1 MAVCPA
7 ARARLAAG
15 QGRCAAAPEPGGR
28 LSPRPA
34 VVTLLSPPPPAAP
47 GPRSLLPAGPAPR
60 RPVEP
65 VFSAVR
71 RNPQYSHLTDLY
83 AGTYLCAGDA
93 GVTPGTRP
101 GRAENIADDAD
112 ATGFPAHTRPHR
124 PTPSPPRR
132 TRARRPHR
140 SQKWIP

>member
-7 ARARLAAG
+7 ARPRLAAG
-15 QGRCAAAPEPGGR
+15 QSHRAAAPDPGGR
-28 LSPRPA
+28 PSPRPA
-34 VVTLLSPPPPAAP
+34 VVTLLSPPLAAP
-47 GPRSLLPAGPAPR
+47 GPRSLLPAAQAPR
-60 RPVEP
+60 RPLEP
-65 VFSAVR
+65 LFSAGR

-83 AGTYLCAGDA
+83 AGTHLCAGDA
-93 GVTPGTRP
+93 GVTPGARP
-101 GRAENIADDAD
+101 GRAENVADDAD

>member
-15 QGRCAAAPEPGGR
+15 RSRRAAAPDPGGR

-34 VVTLLSPPPPAAP
+34 AVTLLSPAPPPL
-47 GPRSLLPAGPAPR
+47 PRSRRPAAQAPR
-60 RPVEP
+60 RPLEP
-65 VFSAVR
+65 VFSAGR
-71 RNPQYSHLTDLY
+71 RNPQYSHLTGLY

>member
-7 ARARLAAG
+7 ARPRLTAA
-15 QGRCAAAPEPGGR
+15 QGRRAAAPDPGGR
-28 LSPRPA
+28 PSPRPA
-34 VVTLLSPPPPAAP
+34 VVTLLSPPLAAP
-47 GPRSLLPAGPAPR
+47 GRRSRRPAGPVPR
-60 RPVEP
+60 RPLEP
-65 VFSAVR
+65 VFSVGR
-71 RNPQYSHLTDLY
+71 RNPQYSRLTDLY
-83 AGTYLCAGDA
+83 AGTHLCAGDA

-124 PTPSPPRR
+124 PTSSPPRR